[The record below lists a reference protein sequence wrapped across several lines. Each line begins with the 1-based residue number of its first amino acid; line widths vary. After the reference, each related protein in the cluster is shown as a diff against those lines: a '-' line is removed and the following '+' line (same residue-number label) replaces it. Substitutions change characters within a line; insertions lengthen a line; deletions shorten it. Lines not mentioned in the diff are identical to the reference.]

1 MGVRY
6 TVVDLV
12 LAPAWRAA
20 SEIAPAAPPPFTI
33 AFAGLGVAL
42 VLVLGLWEIAG
53 HASTIAHEG
62 AHAVV
67 MLLTG
72 EGVRS
77 VEIDYEN
84 GAHKGATAAVN
95 DRDTVLSWIVGYSGP
110 SLFGLLGAALLMHG
124 SATAVLWI
132 YLVLLGLL
140 LVVVRNVFGF
150 LLVVATG
157 AIFYLTVTYGSAAA
171 QVLVACAWVW
181 LLLLVG
187 VVYAFDHFRSGIDY
201 IELKRITWLPRAF
214 WGTISIAVSLITL
227 YVAGAW
233 LLGFSRP

>member
-1 MGVRY
+1 
-6 TVVDLV
+6 VVDLV

-20 SEIAPAAPPPFTI
+20 SEVAPAAPPPFTM

-42 VLVLGLWEIAG
+42 LLVLGLWEIAG

-62 AHAVV
+62 AHALV
-67 MLLTG
+67 MLVLTG
-72 EGVRS
+72 EGVKK
-77 VEIDYEN
+77 VEIDYRN
-84 GAHKGATAAVN
+84 GAHEGGTEAVN
-95 DRDTVLSWIVGYSGP
+95 DRDTVLSWVVGYSGP

-140 LVVVRNVFGF
+140 LVFVRNVFGF
-150 LLVVATG
+150 LIVLATG
-157 AIFYLTVTYGSAAA
+157 GIFYLTVTYGSAAA

-187 VVYAFDHFRSGIDY
+187 VVFAFGHFRKGKDY
-201 IELKRITWLPRAF
+201 AALRRITWFPRTF
-214 WGTISIAVSLITL
+214 WALISLAISLATL

-233 LLGFSRP
+233 LLGFSKP